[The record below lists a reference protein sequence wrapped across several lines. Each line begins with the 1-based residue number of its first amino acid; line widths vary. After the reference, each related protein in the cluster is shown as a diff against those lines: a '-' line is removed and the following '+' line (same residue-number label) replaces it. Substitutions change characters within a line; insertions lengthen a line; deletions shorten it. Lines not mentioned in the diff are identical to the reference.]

1 MENTDIQEVKSKMSC
16 YNGDYMSGIVVTM
29 HSGLC
34 EQYIKYLGL
43 SASGFD
49 FLIRTHPRALWQPTP
64 PEPVLIP

>member
-1 MENTDIQEVKSKMSC
+1 MGLTRETALASSTLFVFQMENANIHEVVMH
-16 YNGDYMSGIVVTM
+16 SGM

-49 FLIRTHPRALWQPTP
+49 FLFRTRPRTLW
-64 PEPVLIP
+64 